1 MKISFMPT
9 PQQIQEVFSAYYQ
22 ADSNIWERFS
32 EKLTVRTFQKN
43 DIIKDYDGVEKYL
56 NIVAEGSV
64 GLFVW
69 NGKKDICINLLY
81 EKSFMSDYFSFLR
94 QQPSGIKTQ
103 ALEECTLWSIS
114 YPDLNELY
122 ARNETGLR
130 IGKAISE
137 ILFLRKQQE
146 QINLLTLSPKER
158 YLNLISQRPEIFQ
171 RTPLKIIASYL
182 GLTAE
187 SLSRLRKRVT
197 GN

>member
-43 DIIKDYDGVEKYL
+43 EIIKDYDGVEKYL

-158 YLNLISQRPEIFQ
+158 YLNLISLRREIFQ

>member
-1 MKISFMPT
+1 MPT
-9 PQQIQEVFSAYYQ
+9 PQDIQQVFSPFYEAELY
-22 ADSNIWERFS
+22 IWERFS
-32 EKLTVRTFQKN
+32 EKITVREFQKN
-43 DIIKDYDGVEKYL
+43 EIIKDYQSVEKYL
-56 NIVAEGSV
+56 NIVAKGSV

-81 EKSFMSDYFSFLR
+81 ENNFMSDYLSFLR
-94 QQPSGIKTQ
+94 QQPSAIKTQ
-103 ALEECTLWSIS
+103 ALEDCTLWSIS

-137 ILFLRKQQE
+137 ILFLRKQQD
-146 QINLLTLSPKER
+146 QIDLLTLSPEDR

-197 GN
+197 GK

>member
-9 PQQIQEVFSAYYQ
+9 PQQIQEIFNPYYN
-22 ADSNIWERFS
+22 AESNIWERFS
-32 EKLTVRTFQKN
+32 EKIIVREFQKN
-43 DIIKDYDGVEKYL
+43 DVIKDYESVEKYL
-56 NIVAEGSV
+56 NIVAAGSV

-81 EKSFMSDYFSFLR
+81 EQSFMSDYFSFLK
-94 QQPSGIKTQ
+94 QQPSGIKTL
-103 ALEECTLWSIS
+103 ALEDCTLWSIS

-146 QINLLTLSPKER
+146 QINLLTLSPEER
-158 YLNLISQRPEIFQ
+158 YINLISQRPEIFQ

-197 GN
+197 EK

>member
-43 DIIKDYDGVEKYL
+43 EIIKDYDGVEKYL

-103 ALEECTLWSIS
+103 ALEECILWSIS

-197 GN
+197 EN

>member
-1 MKISFMPT
+1 MPT
-9 PQQIQEVFSAYYQ
+9 PQDIQQVFSPFYEAELY
-22 ADSNIWERFS
+22 IWERFS
-32 EKLTVRTFQKN
+32 EKITVREFQKN
-43 DIIKDYDGVEKYL
+43 EIIKDYQSVEKYL
-56 NIVAEGSV
+56 NIVAKGSV

-81 EKSFMSDYFSFLR
+81 ENNFMSDYLSFLR
-94 QQPSGIKTQ
+94 QQSSAIKTQ
-103 ALEECTLWSIS
+103 ALEDCTLWSIS

-130 IGKAISE
+130 IGKAVSE
-137 ILFLRKQQE
+137 ILFLRKQQD
-146 QINLLTLSPKER
+146 QIDLLTLSPEDR

-197 GN
+197 GK

>member
-1 MKISFMPT
+1 
-9 PQQIQEVFSAYYQ
+9 
-22 ADSNIWERFS
+22 
-32 EKLTVRTFQKN
+32 
-43 DIIKDYDGVEKYL
+43 
-56 NIVAEGSV
+56 
-64 GLFVW
+64 
-69 NGKKDICINLLY
+69 
-81 EKSFMSDYFSFLR
+81 
-94 QQPSGIKTQ
+94 
-103 ALEECTLWSIS
+103 
-114 YPDLNELY
+114 LY

>member
-1 MKISFMPT
+1 MPT

-32 EKLTVRTFQKN
+32 EKLTVRNFQKN

-56 NIVAEGSV
+56 NIVADGSV

-137 ILFLRKQQE
+137 ILFLKKQQE

-187 SLSRLRKRVT
+187 SLSRLRKRVI

>member
-137 ILFLRKQQE
+137 ILFLKKQQE

>member
-56 NIVAEGSV
+56 NIVAEGSA

-137 ILFLRKQQE
+137 ILFLKKQQE

>member
-1 MKISFMPT
+1 MPT
-9 PQQIQEVFSAYYQ
+9 PRQIQEIFDPYYH
-22 ADSNIWERFS
+22 AESNIWERFS
-32 EKLTVRTFQKN
+32 EKIMVREFQKN
-43 DIIKDYDGVEKYL
+43 DVIKDYESVEKYL
-56 NIVAEGSV
+56 NIVASGSV

-81 EKSFMSDYFSFLR
+81 EQSFMSDYFSFLK
-94 QQPSGIKTQ
+94 QQPSGIKTL
-103 ALEECTLWSIS
+103 ALEDCTLWSIS
-114 YPDLNELY
+114 YSDLNELY

-146 QINLLTLSPKER
+146 QINLLTLSPEER
-158 YLNLISQRPEIFQ
+158 YINLISQRPEIFQ

-197 GN
+197 EK

>member
-1 MKISFMPT
+1 MPT
-9 PQQIQEVFSAYYQ
+9 PRQIQEIFNPYYN
-22 ADSNIWERFS
+22 AESNIWERFS
-32 EKLTVRTFQKN
+32 EKIIVREFQKN
-43 DIIKDYDGVEKYL
+43 DVIKDYESVERYL
-56 NIVAEGSV
+56 NIVASGSV

-81 EKSFMSDYFSFLR
+81 EQSFMSDYFSFLK
-94 QQPSGIKTQ
+94 QQPSGIKTS
-103 ALEECTLWSIS
+103 ALEDCTLWSIS

-122 ARNETGLR
+122 ARNQTGLR

-146 QINLLTLSPKER
+146 QINLLTLSPEER
-158 YLNLISQRPEIFQ
+158 YINLISQRPEIFQ

-197 GN
+197 EK

>member
-1 MKISFMPT
+1 MPT
-9 PQQIQEVFSAYYQ
+9 PQDIQQVFSPFYEAELY
-22 ADSNIWERFS
+22 IWERFS
-32 EKLTVRTFQKN
+32 EKITVREFQKN
-43 DIIKDYDGVEKYL
+43 EIIKDYQSVEKYL
-56 NIVAEGSV
+56 NIVAKGSV

-81 EKSFMSDYFSFLR
+81 ENNFMSDYLSFLR
-94 QQPSGIKTQ
+94 QQPSAIKTQ
-103 ALEECTLWSIS
+103 ALEDCTLWSIS

-130 IGKAISE
+130 IGKAVSE
-137 ILFLRKQQE
+137 ILFLRKQQD
-146 QINLLTLSPKER
+146 QIDLLTLSPEDR

-197 GN
+197 GK

>member
-1 MKISFMPT
+1 MPT
-9 PQQIQEVFSAYYQ
+9 PQDIQQVFSPFYEAELY
-22 ADSNIWERFS
+22 IWERFS
-32 EKLTVRTFQKN
+32 EKLTVREFQKN
-43 DIIKDYDGVEKYL
+43 EIIKDYQSVEKYL
-56 NIVAEGSV
+56 NIVAKGSV

-81 EKSFMSDYFSFLR
+81 ENNFMSDYLSFLR
-94 QQPSGIKTQ
+94 QQPSAIKTQ
-103 ALEECTLWSIS
+103 ALEDCTLWSIS

-130 IGKAISE
+130 IGKAVSE
-137 ILFLRKQQE
+137 ILFLRKQQD
-146 QINLLTLSPKER
+146 QIDLLTLSPEDR

-197 GN
+197 GK

>member
-1 MKISFMPT
+1 MPT
-9 PQQIQEVFSAYYQ
+9 PQQIQQIFAPYYN
-22 ADSNIWERFS
+22 AETNIWERFS
-32 EKLTVRTFQKN
+32 EKITVREFEKN
-43 DIIKDYDGVEKYL
+43 NVIKDYDGVERYL
-56 NIVAEGSV
+56 NIVAAGSV

-81 EKSFMSDYFSFLR
+81 EQSFMSDYFSFLK

-103 ALEECTLWSIS
+103 ALEDCTLWSIS

-122 ARNETGLR
+122 SQNDTGLR
-130 IGKAISE
+130 IGKAIPE
-137 ILFLRKQQE
+137 ILFLRKQQD

-197 GN
+197 KK

>member
-9 PQQIQEVFSAYYQ
+9 PQQIQEVFSAYYH

-43 DIIKDYDGVEKYL
+43 EIIKDYDGVEKYL

>member
-1 MKISFMPT
+1 MPT
-9 PQQIQEVFSAYYQ
+9 PQEIQQIFSPFYHAEN
-22 ADSNIWERFS
+22 NIWERFS
-32 EKLTVRTFQKN
+32 EKIQLRQFQKN
-43 DIIKDYDGVEKYL
+43 ETIKDYESVEKYL
-56 NIVAEGSV
+56 NIVAAGSV

-81 EKSFMSDYFSFLR
+81 EQSFMSDYFSFLK
-94 QQPSGIKTQ
+94 QQPSGIKTL
-103 ALEECTLWSIS
+103 ALEDCTLWSIS

-122 ARNETGLR
+122 SRNETGLR

-187 SLSRLRKRVT
+187 SLSRLRKRVIEK
-197 GN
+197 